1 MPQFDAKIFNAEVF
15 GKYLERIPRVKQNK
29 LLEAGIL
36 RTRGELKTML
46 TDQSGGNY
54 ITVPMK
60 GLLDGDP
67 LNYDGSTD
75 ITATSTKTYSQSM
88 VVVGR
93 AKGWVE
99 KDFSADITGVDFMD
113 NVAQQVATYWDDVD
127 QDTLLAIL
135 KGIFSMSGTDNLKFV
150 NEHTTDLS
158 GETDGAANVN
168 ATTLNSATQKA
179 AGDNK
184 GIFRLV
190 VCHSAVATN
199 LENMSA
205 VEYLK
210 YTDANGVQRDL
221 GMATWNGRLLLIDDS
236 VPAVDVP
243 ASDAVSAVTGVKAKY
258 TITISTKAV
267 AEDALAVV
275 AGGVTKA
282 YVCGTT
288 PGWAAGANVAAD
300 CTALQALLA
309 ADFPSYTVT
318 KTASTVVMEQK
329 VALTEDAASIVVNKK
344 DSTGTLDASLAETTE
359 GVTAVAAVAA
369 VEAHTAY
376 TSYILGDG
384 AFDFCDCGAKTPNE
398 MSRNP
403 AKNGGEDT
411 LYTRQ
416 RKLFAPRGISF
427 TKASMAS
434 LSPTKA
440 ELQNGTNWTLV
451 NDGAA
456 GAKSYINHK
465 AIPIARLISK
475 G

>member
-36 RTRGELKTML
+36 RPRGELKTML
-46 TDQSGGNY
+46 TDQTGGNY

-93 AKGWVE
+93 AKAWVE
-99 KDFSADITGVDFMD
+99 KDFSADITGEDFMD

-135 KGIFSMSGTDNLKFV
+135 EGIFAMTGANKTHFVDN
-150 NEHTTDLS
+150 HTTDLTS
-158 GETDGAANVN
+158 GEGEAANVG
-168 ATTLNSATQKA
+168 ATTLNSAIQKA

-184 GIFRLV
+184 EIFKLV
-190 VCHSAVATN
+190 ICHSTVATN

-205 VEYLK
+205 VVYLK
-210 YTDANGVQRDL
+210 HTDSKGVERDL
-221 GMATWNGRLLLIDDS
+221 GMATWNGRLILIDDS
-236 VPAVDVP
+236 VPAVE
-243 ASDAVSAVTGVKAKY
+243 ATG
-258 TITISTKAV
+258 
-267 AEDALAVV
+267 E
-275 AGGVTKA
+275 
-282 YVCGTT
+282 
-288 PGWAAGANVAAD
+288 GA
-300 CTALQALLA
+300 QG
-309 ADFPSYTVT
+309 
-318 KTASTVVMEQK
+318 M
-329 VALTEDAASIVVNKK
+329 I
-344 DSTGTLDASLAETTE
+344 
-359 GVTAVAAVAA
+359 
-369 VEAHTAY
+369 Y
-376 TSYILGDG
+376 TSYVLGDG
-384 AFDFCDCGAKTPNE
+384 AFDFCDCGAKVPNE
-398 MSRNP
+398 MDRDP
-403 AKNGGEDT
+403 AKNGGADT

-434 LSPTKA
+434 LSPTNA
-440 ELQNGTNWTLV
+440 ELK
-451 NDGAA
+451 A
-456 GAKSYINHK
+456 GANWSLVHDGHTSSKTYINHK
-465 AIPIARLISK
+465 AIPIARIISK

>member
-46 TDQSGGNY
+46 TDQTGGNY

-67 LNYDGSTD
+67 LNYDGATD
-75 ITATSTKTYSQSM
+75 ISATSTKTFSQSM

-93 AKGWVE
+93 AKAWVE
-99 KDFSADITGVDFMD
+99 KDFSADITGEDFMD
-113 NVAQQVATYWDDVD
+113 NVAQQVATFWDDID

-135 KGIFSMSGTDNLKFV
+135 QGIFAMSDTSGFITN
-150 NEHTTDLS
+150 HTTDLT
-158 GETDGAANVN
+158 GQAGNAAKVA
-168 ATTLNSATQKA
+168 ATTLNTAIQKA

-184 GIFRLV
+184 GIFKLV
-190 VCHSAVATN
+190 ICHSSVATN
-199 LENMSA
+199 LENLSA

-210 YTDANGVQRDL
+210 YTDAKGVERSL

-236 VPAVDVP
+236 VPVEDVP
-243 ASDAVSAVTGVKAKY
+243 AVSAVSAVTGTKAKY
-258 TITISTKAV
+258 TLTITAKAV
-267 AEDALAVV
+267 AEDALAIT

-300 CTALQALLA
+300 CTALHAILA
-309 ADFPSYTVT
+309 ADFPGYTVT
-318 KTASTVVMEQK
+318 KSTTTVVLEQK
-329 VALTEDAASIVVNKK
+329 AALAEDAATVVINKK
-344 DSTGTLDASLAETTE
+344 DIDGTLDAAIAETTP

-369 VEAHTAY
+369 ADAY
-376 TSYILGDG
+376 TRHTTYILGDG
-384 AFDFCDCGAKTPNE
+384 AFDFADVGAKVPNE
-398 MSRNP
+398 MSRDP
-403 AKNGGEDT
+403 KTSGGEDT

-427 TKASMAS
+427 TKTSMAS
-434 LSPTKA
+434 ASPTAA
-440 ELQNGTNWTLV
+440 ELRDGTNWALV
-451 NDGAA
+451 NDGNTIS
-456 GAKSYINHK
+456 KTYINHK
-465 AIPIARLISK
+465 AIPIARIISK